1 MSEFKSFLFFFL
13 LNLNICLGTFI
24 MGFFLTVFNPLQG
37 QLSHLYN
44 WNDSK
49 SFFEGLITA
58 LIPLGAILA
67 NLFSS
72 HFIGH
77 FGRKASCLIVD
88 TFCILS
94 TIFTLFSMM
103 PLLIIGRFLCGVAVG
118 VNSVLVGIYMKEIS
132 PLAHVHFF
140 SALGGFMLNFG
151 MVVSFLFGINTLD
164 ENELDSGVTDNWW
177 RVMFAFPIA
186 VSFLRSFCILVFFN
200 YESPYF
206 LITKNR
212 EEEALKVLKRLY
224 KGDEKIANEVFSKAK
239 KRVEK
244 SFSTQNL
251 KYQELFGKKYLMR
264 FLIAITLAFGNQYSG
279 VNAIAFYS
287 KSLFTSL
294 GGSDS
299 TANTLNGIL
308 GVVMLL
314 SGLLI
319 ALPLKYLGIR
329 KTYLMS
335 CLGSALM
342 LGMVSLCVLL
352 NQKLASLLFIFGYY
366 FFFSIGIGPIIFM
379 IIPQLLP
386 EKYVSVVFTFFWIL
400 AFIIGLTFPIMLE
413 SKMGVD
419 GSFLFFACCCLCALV
434 FNFFSL
440 PDTTGKTSEEVEVL
454 FDRKNIDGG
463 LLEQKM
469 IDEDAEEKLTMEDDG
484 KEKKENHLSN

>member
-1 MSEFKSFLFFFL
+1 MSDFKSFLFFFL
-13 LNLNICLGTFI
+13 LNLNICLGTFV
-24 MGFFLTVFNPLQG
+24 MGYFLTVFNPLQG
-37 QLSHLYN
+37 QLNHLYD
-44 WNDSK
+44 WKDSK

-77 FGRKASCLIVD
+77 FGRKTSCFVVD
-88 TFCILS
+88 AFCILS
-94 TIFTLFSMM
+94 TILTLFSLL

-132 PLAHVHFF
+132 PLAHVHIF

-151 MVVSFLFGINTLD
+151 MVGSFLFGINTLN
-164 ENELDSGVTDNWW
+164 ENELDNGVTDNWW
-177 RVMFAFPIA
+177 RVMFAFPIV

-206 LITKNR
+206 LIQKNK

-224 KGDEKIANEVFSKAK
+224 KGDEKIAIEVFSETK

-244 SFSTQNL
+244 SYSTQNL
-251 KYQELFGKKYLMR
+251 KYQELFGKKYLPR
-264 FLIAITLAFGNQYSG
+264 LLIAITLAFGNQYSG

-287 KSLFTSL
+287 KSLFSNL

-299 TANTLNGIL
+299 TANMLNGIL
-308 GVVMLL
+308 GAVMLI

-335 CLGSALM
+335 CFGSALM
-342 LGMVSLCVLL
+342 LGMVSLFVLL
-352 NQKLASLLFIFGYY
+352 DQKLASLLFIFGYY

-379 IIPQLLP
+379 TIPQMLP
-386 EKYVSVVFTFFWIL
+386 EKFVSVVFTFFWIL
-400 AFIIGLTFPIMLE
+400 AFIIGLTFPMMLE
-413 SKMGVD
+413 SNMGVS
-419 GSFLFFACCCLCALV
+419 GSFLFFACCCICALV
-434 FNFFSL
+434 FNFFKL
-440 PDTTGKTSEEVEVL
+440 PDTTGKTSEEVEIL
-454 FDRKNIDGG
+454 FEQKKMNGG
-463 LLEQKM
+463 FLEQKM
-469 IDEDAEEKLTMEDDG
+469 IDGDAEEKLTMEDDG
-484 KEKKENHLSN
+484 KEKKESQLSN